1 MSKDKVAK
9 GIFPNAG
16 VEAWYRDELQQLVRT
31 MSQDLLDGIRA
42 AWKEGGGLA
51 TDAALKQAAGVI
63 FHQDEFILLLR
74 RTDGQGWAFPGGG
87 VERGETHEQAA
98 RREVRE
104 EIGLNYEGPLT
115 PYRVQPFGHVRFTT
129 FLADVDDFIP
139 QLNDEHDRWRWIP
152 WREAFALSLHHG
164 VRETLTTLDD
174 VLAKDMALDA
184 PRKKPSTSLL
194 MQRALDKWGKKW
206 IIRLDKTSTRIALQ
220 FANKSKQATTTMMM
234 KQLADAGF
242 TVKFKPSERM
252 VEAYDAVVAEQVGL
266 IRSIPQ
272 KYLGD
277 VQNVIWNGVMAGS
290 DMAAISDNLSEKYG
304 IAHRRAALIA
314 RDQNH
319 KAKAAFEKAQRLE
332 LGITEAIWQHSHAGK
347 DPRPSHVAM
356 DDERYDI
363 RKGMWDPAVQ
373 KRIWPGTEINCR
385 CIDKPVIPGFKI

>member
-1 MSKDKVAK
+1 VSKNEKVAK

-16 VEAWYRDELQQLVRT
+16 VENWYREELQHLVRE
-31 MSQDLLDGIRA
+31 MSQDLLDAVRA

-51 TDAALKQAAGVI
+51 LDASLKQAAGI
-63 FHQDEFILLLR
+63 LFHQDDHILLLH

-87 VERGETHEQAA
+87 VEPGETHEQAA

-115 PYRVQPFGHVRFTT
+115 PYRVQPFGRVRFTT
-129 FLADVDDFIP
+129 FLADADEFTPV
-139 QLNDEHDRWRWIP
+139 LNDEHDAWRWVP
-152 WREAFALSLHHG
+152 MSDAKAMTLHPG
-164 VRETLTTLDD
+164 VRETLRTLDD
-174 VLAKDMALDA
+174 SLGMDAK
-184 PRKKPSTSLL
+184 KKPSTSLL
-194 MQRALDKWGKKW
+194 LQRALDKWGKKW
-206 IIRLDKTSTRIALQ
+206 IIRLDKTSTKIALQ
-220 FANKSKQATTTMMM
+220 FANKSKNATTTAMM

-242 TVKFKPSERM
+242 TVKFKPSKRM

-277 VQNVIWNGVMAGS
+277 VQNVVWQGVMQGS
-290 DMAAISDNLSEKYG
+290 DMAAISDSLSEKYG
-304 IAHRRAALIA
+304 IAHRRASLIA

-319 KAKAAFEKAQRLE
+319 KAKASFERAQRLE

-347 DPRPSHVAM
+347 DPRPTHVAM
-356 DDERYDI
+356 DGERYDI
-363 RKGMWDPAVQ
+363 KKGMWDKAVQ